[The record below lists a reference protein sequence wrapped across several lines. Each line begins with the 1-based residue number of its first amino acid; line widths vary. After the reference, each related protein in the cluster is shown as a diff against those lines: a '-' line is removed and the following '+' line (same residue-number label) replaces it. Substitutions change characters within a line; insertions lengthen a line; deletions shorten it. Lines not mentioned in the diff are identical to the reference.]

1 VIGRLS
7 SIRMG
12 NEMNTRATTLV
23 LMTSVAI
30 GGFGSAATAQ
40 SSYWQQPPA
49 QRSST
54 MQQPSWQQPHAA
66 APMPQGQTAPQ
77 GQAQPSVAGL
87 WQKEIDGK
95 PVIWVLFI
103 DDGGGVFEGAIAKA
117 FPRPTDPPHPICDRC
132 TDDRR
137 NQPMLGISF
146 IRDMKR
152 QGLNYEDGNILDPRD
167 GNIYKAKMSLSPD
180 GQLLTVRGYLGI
192 PLFGMDEV
200 WKRLPDTAIASLDPD
215 VLARY
220 MPDRLAALQEQTAAA
235 KSKKPPVTKN
245 RLPAH

>member
-1 VIGRLS
+1 
-7 SIRMG
+7 
-12 NEMNTRATTLV
+12 MNTRVATLV
-23 LMTSVAI
+23 LVAGMAI
-30 GGFGSAATAQ
+30 GGFGSAAKAQ

-54 MQQPSWQQPHAA
+54 MPPSWQQPRGA
-66 APMPQGQTAPQ
+66 APMPQGQAVPP
-77 GQAQPSVAGL
+77 GQEQPSVVGL
-87 WQKEIDGK
+87 WQKQIDGK
-95 PVIWVLFI
+95 PVIWVLFV
-103 DDGGGVFEGAIAKA
+103 DDGGGVYEGAIAKA

-146 IRDMKR
+146 IRNMKR

-180 GQLLTVRGYLGI
+180 GQSLTVRGYLGI

-200 WKRLPDTAIASLDPD
+200 WQRLPDTAMANVDPD
-215 VLARY
+215 VLGRY
-220 MPDRLAALQEQTAAA
+220 MPDRLAGLQEQTAAA
-235 KSKKPPVTKN
+235 KSKKPPVTRT

>member
-1 VIGRLS
+1 
-7 SIRMG
+7 
-12 NEMNTRATTLV
+12 MNTRATTLV

>member
-1 VIGRLS
+1 
-7 SIRMG
+7 
-12 NEMNTRATTLV
+12 MNTRATTLV
-23 LMTSVAI
+23 LMTCVAI

>member
-1 VIGRLS
+1 
-7 SIRMG
+7 MG

>member
-1 VIGRLS
+1 
-7 SIRMG
+7 
-12 NEMNTRATTLV
+12 MNTRVATLV
-23 LMTSVAI
+23 LVAGMAI
-30 GGFGSAATAQ
+30 GGFGSAAKAQ

>member
-1 VIGRLS
+1 
-7 SIRMG
+7 
-12 NEMNTRATTLV
+12 
-23 LMTSVAI
+23 
-30 GGFGSAATAQ
+30 
-40 SSYWQQPPA
+40 
-49 QRSST
+49 
-54 MQQPSWQQPHAA
+54 
-66 APMPQGQTAPQ
+66 
-77 GQAQPSVAGL
+77 
-87 WQKEIDGK
+87 
-95 PVIWVLFI
+95 VIWVLFI

>member
-1 VIGRLS
+1 
-7 SIRMG
+7 
-12 NEMNTRATTLV
+12 MNTRATTLV

-54 MQQPSWQQPHAA
+54 MQQPSWQQPHAS

>member
-1 VIGRLS
+1 
-7 SIRMG
+7 
-12 NEMNTRATTLV
+12 MNTRATTLV

-200 WKRLPDTAIASLDPD
+200 
-215 VLARY
+215 
-220 MPDRLAALQEQTAAA
+220 
-235 KSKKPPVTKN
+235 
-245 RLPAH
+245 